1 MRTPEDHVTGS
12 FPQTRLHGLV
22 WSAVILWR
30 MELAYE
36 EEECLQ
42 LPNIFH
48 TQIQCLQDD
57 FSCCQGQSH
66 KERKEKHFDK
76 KETLEGGFREDELVW
91 AWQLQQ
97 QKLTLPPHL
106 SRIFFRKSHYH
117 LQGNPLSSTRYRKGW
132 MDKYESRAHR
142 RWTVADTVSVWR
154 NPFQPLLNVCE
165 YMLPFLT
172 FYNCGSLQELVAVAS
187 GSLPCPRKVPAST
200 EIFLSLK
207 ANKWPVKDK
216 RLAPWP
222 AEEQIYMHLILES
235 AHRNKG
241 TFSWLL
247 FSWAASIVPAMV
259 SPTTTCSESHC
270 KNPYLRIL
278 L

>member
-1 MRTPEDHVTGS
+1 MRRRSVCS
-12 FPQTRLHGLV
+12 YQ
-22 WSAVILWR
+22 
-30 MELAYE
+30 
-36 EEECLQ
+36 
-42 LPNIFH
+42 
-48 TQIQCLQDD
+48 
-57 FSCCQGQSH
+57 
-66 KERKEKHFDK
+66 
-76 KETLEGGFREDELVW
+76 
-91 AWQLQQ
+91 
-97 QKLTLPPHL
+97 
-106 SRIFFRKSHYH
+106 IFFVPKFNACRMILAAVKVRVTRRGRRNILPRKRLWKEVLEKMNWFWLDSYNRKSSLYHLIFPGFSLETVTHYH
-117 LQGNPLSSTRYRKGW
+117 LQEYRKGW
-132 MDKYESRAHR
+132 MDKYGSRAHR
-142 RWTVADTVSVWR
+142 RWTIADTVSVWR

-172 FYNCGSLQELVAVAS
+172 FYNCGSVQELVAVAS
-187 GSLPCPRKVPAST
+187 GSLPCPRRVPAST

-207 ANKWPVKDK
+207 SNKWPVEDK

-235 AHRNKG
+235 AHRSKG